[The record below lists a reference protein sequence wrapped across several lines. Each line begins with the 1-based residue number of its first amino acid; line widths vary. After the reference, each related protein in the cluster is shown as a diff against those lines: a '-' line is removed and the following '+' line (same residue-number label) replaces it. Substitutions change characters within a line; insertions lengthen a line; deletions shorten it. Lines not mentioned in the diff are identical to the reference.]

1 MKKVMSCILKIIR
14 NVILAFCF
22 IYGFDLIAT
31 GINVF
36 IPINI
41 LTILVVTLLGF
52 PGLLALIGVYFII

>member
-1 MKKVMSCILKIIR
+1 MKKLGNILYIVIKKI
-14 NVILAFCF
+14 ILAFCF